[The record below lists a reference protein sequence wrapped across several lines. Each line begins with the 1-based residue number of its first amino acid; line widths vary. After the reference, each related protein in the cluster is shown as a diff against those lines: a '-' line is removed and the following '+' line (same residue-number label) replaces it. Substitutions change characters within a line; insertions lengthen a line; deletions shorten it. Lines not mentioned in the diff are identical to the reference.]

1 MVLHDDEKHHSPC
14 GTTTLDN
21 TELLNL
27 LLEKL
32 VFDVFTLNEK
42 KKNSVLCR
50 FVHFTGNR
58 EVTDSRLQNRACPLF
73 CILQLLYSFY
83 WCSFNLSAL
92 LHSGSLPGSAQTE
105 SEASHMGNDVFCHSK
120 KKKKKNLRSKS
131 VVSYFFLVS
140 S

>member
-42 KKNSVLCR
+42 KKFCSV
-50 FVHFTGNR
+50 
-58 EVTDSRLQNRACPLF
+58 PF
-73 CILQLLYSFY
+73 CS
-83 WCSFNLSAL
+83 
-92 LHSGSLPGSAQTE
+92 LHRKQ
-105 SEASHMGNDVFCHSK
+105 
-120 KKKKKNLRSKS
+120 RSDRQ
-131 VVSYFFLVS
+131 
-140 S
+140 